1 MERIANMRTITL
13 PAYLSLKEVW
23 RNRGRFLLFSLVIAL
38 ITLLVLFIAGL
49 GEGLATSNR
58 QYLSKLDAN
67 LLLYQEKSDFI
78 ISASRLSLAKV
89 GEARSVPGVADA
101 GPIATSLAAIELPNG
116 KELKVSLLGVEP
128 GRPGEPEVTKGQQLS
143 PAGMD
148 EVILDQNVILR
159 SSLKLG
165 DKISI
170 RSAQGTDYQLYTLK
184 VVGFTSGQAY
194 TFAPSI
200 FVNMS
205 TWEKVRTKSDA
216 EIGQPTQTTNVIA
229 VKLSKGQ
236 NTSTMKKQLESAL
249 SGIQA
254 ATISTAIKNVPGYT
268 AQQSTIQTQGVF
280 TLLIG
285 VLVIGGFFQIQV
297 LQKVPQI
304 GVLKAI
310 GTPDAVVGLASVL
323 QIIVVTT
330 IGVIIGGLLTFLF
343 ALSFPPNVPIIFNGQ
358 STLIAIISLLLI
370 GPIGGLVSIRY
381 AVRIEPLKA
390 LRLS

>member
-1 MERIANMRTITL
+1 MRIITL
-13 PAYLSLKEVW
+13 PAYLALKEIW

-58 QYLSKLDAN
+58 EYLSKLDAN
-67 LLLYQEKSDFI
+67 LLLYQEKSDLI
-78 ISASRLSLAKV
+78 IAASRI
-89 GEARSVPGVADA
+89 ARSKVEEVRIVPGVADA
-101 GPIATSLAAIELPNG
+101 GPIATSLVAIVLSDG
-116 KELKVSLLGVEP
+116 KELKVSLLGVDP
-128 GRPGEPEVTKGQQLS
+128 GHPGEPEVKDGQQLNPS
-143 PAGMD
+143 RLE
-148 EVILDQNVILR
+148 EVILDQNVVSR
-159 SSLKLG
+159 SNLKLG
-165 DKISI
+165 DTITI
-170 RSAQGTDYQLYTLK
+170 RSAQGTAYKNFILK
-184 VVGFTSGQAY
+184 VVGITSGQSY

-200 FVNMS
+200 FVPIS
-205 TWEKVRTKSDA
+205 TWEETRTKSEA
-216 EIGQPTQTTNVIA
+216 EINRPTETTNVIA
-229 VKLSKGQ
+229 VKLNRDKQ
-236 NTSTMKKQLESAL
+236 TKEMRDQLERMI
-249 SGIQA
+249 GGVQA

-310 GTPDAVVGLASVL
+310 GTPNPVVGLASVI
-323 QIIVVTT
+323 QIIAVTSL
-330 IGVIIGGLLTFLF
+330 GVAIGGLLTFLF
-343 ALSFPPNVPIIFNGQ
+343 SLTFPPNVPIVFNGQ
-358 STLIAIISLLLI
+358 SSLIAIVALLLI
-370 GPIGGLVSIRY
+370 GPIGGFVSIRY